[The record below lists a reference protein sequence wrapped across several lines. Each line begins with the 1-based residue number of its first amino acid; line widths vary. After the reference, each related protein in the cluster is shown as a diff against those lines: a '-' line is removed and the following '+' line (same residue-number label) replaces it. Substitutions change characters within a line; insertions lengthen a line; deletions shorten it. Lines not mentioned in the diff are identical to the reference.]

1 MINKVIREIDGQGR
15 LQLPT
20 ELVNFSSIKDGKE
33 IAICSMGKQMIKL
46 RKKDDVRNHKVIGIG
61 KLDNKRRLIIPLEIR
76 QQTQEFEVFAFNGDL
91 ILKEAHE

>member
-33 IAICSMGKQMIKL
+33 IAIC
-46 RKKDDVRNHKVIGIG
+46 
-61 KLDNKRRLIIPLEIR
+61 
-76 QQTQEFEVFAFNGDL
+76 
-91 ILKEAHE
+91 